1 MAKMRGNMGK
11 QLKDLTQAVAVGQKY
26 LDEFVSDNQ
35 ISEAFYKY
43 IYVFIHMHHI
53 FTVTTVKIYLSRQF
67 LPI

>member
-11 QLKDLTQAVAVGQKY
+11 QLKDLTQAVAAGQKY

-43 IYVFIHMHHI
+43 LHLFIHMRHI
-53 FTVTTVKIYLSRQF
+53 FTAAIVQIWSFTKIIF
-67 LPI
+67 

>member
-11 QLKDLTQAVAVGQKY
+11 QLNDLTQAVAAGQKY

-43 IYVFIHMHHI
+43 LHLFIHIHQLL
-53 FTVTTVKIYLSRQF
+53 TVATVKI
-67 LPI
+67 